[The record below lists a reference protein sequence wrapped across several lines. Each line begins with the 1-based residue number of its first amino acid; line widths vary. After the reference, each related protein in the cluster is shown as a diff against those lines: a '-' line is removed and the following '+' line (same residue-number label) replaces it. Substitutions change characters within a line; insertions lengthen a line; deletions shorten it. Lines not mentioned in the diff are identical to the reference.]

1 MKLAHCGTEHLISD
15 IRQKYWPINARRIAK
30 QAIRGCLYCH
40 RNRVKPVIPIMADL
54 PKCRVNVKPNVFYHT
69 GVDYFGPIVVKAR
82 RNRLKRYGCIFTC
95 LSVRTVHIELADSLD
110 TDDFILVLRNFIGR
124 RGYPGHIY
132 SDNGTNF
139 TGADSELKKC
149 MENLDQVKIQD
160 FLSKHDTGWHFN
172 PPSAPHFGGAWERLV
187 RSTKKALNACLGQQ
201 IVTESVLRTA
211 LIELE
216 SILNSRPLTHNS
228 SDPRDYTAS
237 TPNHFLLGRAN
248 YMVTLDLFHDK
259 EINSRKR
266 WRQTQVI
273 ANHVN
278 QRWLKEYLPQL
289 TLRHRWLI
297 NQQSVSTDDL
307 VMIVN
312 ENIPRGQWELGRVV
326 QLFPGDDNQVRVVK
340 VKTAKGEYIRPVAK
354 LCLLEENVRVRDDD
368 E

>member
-1 MKLAHCGTEHLISD
+1 M
-15 IRQKYWPINARRIAK
+15 NA
-30 QAIRGCLYCH
+30 
-40 RNRVKPVIPIMADL
+40 
-54 PKCRVNVKPNVFYHT
+54 
-69 GVDYFGPIVVKAR
+69 
-82 RNRLKRYGCIFTC
+82 
-95 LSVRTVHIELADSLD
+95 S
-110 TDDFILVLRNFIGR
+110 
-124 RGYPGHIY
+124 
-132 SDNGTNF
+132 
-139 TGADSELKKC
+139 
-149 MENLDQVKIQD
+149 
-160 FLSKHDTGWHFN
+160 
-172 PPSAPHFGGAWERLV
+172 
-187 RSTKKALNACLGQQ
+187 LGQQ

-211 LIELE
+211 LIEVE

-228 SDPRDYTAS
+228 SDPKDYTAL

-248 YMVTLDLFHDK
+248 NMITLDLFHDK

-354 LCLLEENVRVRDDD
+354 LCLLEENVRVSDDD
-368 E
+368 ERVCNGC